1 MKRHAMQESNFLS
14 KKDVSALLGL
24 IDKTAGCTDEDDLHD
39 LLCSMRTL
47 IPYEN
52 ALCMLGKR
60 GAQGVRTFDAV
71 KIMCAAQPCDLY
83 ALSKSIRIDTVRLK
97 DSIRVFVHHHPNAIG
112 MNRFQNDFLSM
123 RYAPQGRDRHADRTR
138 QQEVNQESVFAFTGQ
153 SVARQECSKMVLEL
167 FAPYLHQVLSRVF
180 RQADSEIVK
189 LTPKEKQVIKWLK
202 EGKSNWET
210 SAILGISERTVKFH
224 ISNIM
229 QKLDASSR
237 AHAVAIAI
245 ERGLVERDW

>member
-1 MKRHAMQESNFLS
+1 
-14 KKDVSALLGL
+14 
-24 IDKTAGCTDEDDLHD
+24 
-39 LLCSMRTL
+39 
-47 IPYEN
+47 
-52 ALCMLGKR
+52 
-60 GAQGVRTFDAV
+60 
-71 KIMCAAQPCDLY
+71 
-83 ALSKSIRIDTVRLK
+83 
-97 DSIRVFVHHHPNAIG
+97 
-112 MNRFQNDFLSM
+112 
-123 RYAPQGRDRHADRTR
+123 
-138 QQEVNQESVFAFTGQ
+138 
-153 SVARQECSKMVLEL
+153 
-167 FAPYLHQVLSRVF
+167 
-180 RQADSEIVK
+180 

>member
-1 MKRHAMQESNFLS
+1 MKQHAMQDSNFLS

-24 IDKTAGCTDEDDLHD
+24 IDKTASCTDEDDLHD

-52 ALCMLGKR
+52 ALCMLGRR
-60 GAQGVRTFDAV
+60 GAQGVRTYDAV

-83 ALSKSIRIDTVRLK
+83 ALSKSIRINTVRLK

-112 MNRFQNDFLSM
+112 RNPFQNDFLSM
-123 RYAPQGRDRHADRTR
+123 RYAPQAQDCHTNHTR

-153 SVARQECSKMVLEL
+153 SVARQERSKMVLEL

-180 RQADSEIVK
+180 RQADNEIVK
-189 LTPKEKQVIKWLK
+189 LTPKEKQVFKWLK

-210 SAILGISERTVKFH
+210 SAILRISERTVKFH